1 MSNGVIKSK
10 PYVRESSVFD
20 CGKLAKVM
28 READKKE
35 IWHSSRTT
43 PLQALFI
50 GYQGQRC
57 WSGINNANEEV
68 FTMFGVTRR
77 DEFSG
82 VVWMLASD
90 ELSKVKKT
98 FITECGSHVE
108 EMLEGYDFLTNHVWS
123 KNEVHIKW
131 LKWLGFKFLPAKPM
145 GIDGELFYEFYK
157 LR

>member
-10 PYVRESSVFD
+10 PYVREASIFD

-28 READKKE
+28 RKE
-35 IWHSSRTT
+35 DQQELWFASRST
-43 PLQALFI
+43 PLKSLFN
-50 GYQGQRC
+50 GYQGNRC
-57 WSGINNANEEV
+57 WTGVNTNEEI
-68 FTMFGVTRR
+68 FMMFGVSRK
-77 DEFSG
+77 DEFTG
-82 VVWMLASD
+82 VPWMLASD
-90 ELSKVKKT
+90 DLKNVRRT
-98 FITECGSHVE
+98 FIKECGSYVE
-108 EMLEGYDFLTNHVWS
+108 QMFEGYDVLTNHVWS